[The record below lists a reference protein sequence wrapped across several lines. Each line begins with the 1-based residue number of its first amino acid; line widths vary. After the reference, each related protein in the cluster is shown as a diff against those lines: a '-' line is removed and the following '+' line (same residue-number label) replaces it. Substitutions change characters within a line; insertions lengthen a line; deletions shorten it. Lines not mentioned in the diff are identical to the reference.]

1 MDATPYASLAAA
13 TVPATALDPYFYV
26 ADQPSPLLGVD
37 APASDETL
45 ALSPIRELSEPEK
58 RVWYHQDIFLAA
70 YPVAGNIL
78 AASIAVHMSDRQ
90 VRRWVEFDVLGFR
103 SRLEYAEKQHREH
116 LEELM
121 FRALERAEPKDILNH
136 PILAIFA
143 LKGAWPDRYRD
154 AAIQTDDTAKEILAQ
169 ISKMQRERRRGA
181 AAAQPSSDEEA
192 AAATG

>member
-1 MDATPYASLAAA
+1 MVAESPQLS
-13 TVPATALDPYFYV
+13 ALEKHVWQHQETF
-26 ADQPSPLLGVD
+26 LL
-37 APASDETL
+37 
-45 ALSPIRELSEPEK
+45 
-58 RVWYHQDIFLAA
+58 A

-181 AAAQPSSDEEA
+181 VAKPDASDEEA
-192 AAATG
+192 AEATGRDDEKCR

>member
-1 MDATPYASLAAA
+1 M
-13 TVPATALDPYFYV
+13 PALVDPLV
-26 ADQPSPLLGVD
+26 T
-37 APASDETL
+37 PASDDSS
-45 ALSPIRELSEPEK
+45 AIDDASVVSPSRELSEPEK

-169 ISKMQRERRRGA
+169 ISKKQRERRRGTA
-181 AAAQPSSDEEA
+181 TKPNTSDEGA
-192 AAATG
+192 ADATG

>member
-1 MDATPYASLAAA
+1 MA
-13 TVPATALDPYFYV
+13 VPASVGILPILDPDPYLQGSV
-26 ADQPSPLLGVD
+26 LPSGDDPTTAGQ
-37 APASDETL
+37 
-45 ALSPIRELSEPEK
+45 RQELSEPEK

-70 YPVAGNIL
+70 YPIAGNIL

-169 ISKMQRERRRGA
+169 ISKMQRERRRGTKLSA
-181 AAAQPSSDEEA
+181 DDADTTDGEEA
-192 AAATG
+192 ADATG